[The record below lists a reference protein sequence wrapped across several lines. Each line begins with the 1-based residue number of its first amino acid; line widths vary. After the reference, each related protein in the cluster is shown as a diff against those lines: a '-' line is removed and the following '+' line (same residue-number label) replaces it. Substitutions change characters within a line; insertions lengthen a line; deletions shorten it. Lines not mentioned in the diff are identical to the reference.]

1 MFVLNKFLK
10 WFRGSFLFF
19 LLIRLILFFEMS
31 NKKFLL
37 SLVFKEIGVLLVEI
51 WKIKSLILNEMI
63 DVIVRGNCW
72 DWEIDFLWVWNLKCV
87 ILIGWLVFFMIFFF
101 NINYEILF
109 RKIYFLFCLFMSVFE
124 YV

>member
-1 MFVLNKFLK
+1 MFILNKFLK

-19 LLIRLILFFEMS
+19 LLIRLILFFKMS